1 MWTVVDKEAGEEGKD
16 ASSTD
21 AAVWEQKQEQEAGG
35 HVEHPRAEAAVPTSV
50 PFFFKDFVIVDY
62 FFLLFIPY

>member
-21 AAVWEQKQEQEAGG
+21 AAVWEQKQVQEAGG

-50 PFFFKDFVIVDY
+50 PFFF
-62 FFLLFIPY
+62 